1 MQTELSASMMCA
13 NYANLEREIELLEE
27 GGIDTYHID
36 IMDGQFVPYF
46 CMGITGMR
54 RKAAFHMTALLR
66 CFAMNWS
73 ISIRK

>member
-27 GGIDTYHID
+27 GGIDSYHID

-46 CMGITGMR
+46 CMGN
-54 RKAAFHMTALLR
+54 AFGA
-66 CFAMNWS
+66 
-73 ISIRK
+73 